1 MCHRPKP
8 DYKRAPAPV
17 KKSAGEETD
26 RRLQK
31 LEAELALLRDENTRT
46 REGWYLVTVV
56 LTV

>member
-1 MCHRPKP
+1 MCQRPKP

-17 KKSAGEETD
+17 KKAGEETD
-26 RRLQK
+26 RRLRK